1 MEDTTKYHN
10 LAKDA
15 GNKLRAYIL
24 SVASGGTGIFFLAL
38 TKTDISKYSCLE
50 KYLLLIALSGFIIT
64 VVLSLYELRIDAQR
78 FFALAK
84 ELEKEESKRTWR
96 KNESFKKKRLF
107 VINLS
112 YFTLGIAILSLS
124 IYLGLKILNT

>member
-10 LAKDA
+10 LAKEA

-24 SVASGGTGIFFLAL
+24 SVASGGTGVFFLAL

-84 ELEKEESKRTWR
+84 ELEKVELQRTWC
-96 KNESFKKKRLF
+96 KYEVFKKKRLF
-107 VINLS
+107 IINFS
-112 YFTLGIAILSLS
+112 YFTLGTAIVSLF

>member
-1 MEDTTKYHN
+1 MEDTTNYHN

-38 TKTDISKYSCLE
+38 TKTDISKYSYLE
-50 KYLLLIALSGFIIT
+50 KYLLLIALIGFVLT
-64 VVLSLYELRIDAQR
+64 VALSLYELRIDAQR

-84 ELEKEESKRTWR
+84 ELEKEEAQRTWC
-96 KNESFKKKRLF
+96 KNEAFKKKRLF
-107 VINLS
+107 IINFS
-112 YFTLGIAILSLS
+112 YFSLGIAIVSLS

>member
-24 SVASGGTGIFFLAL
+24 SVASGGTGIIFLAL
-38 TKTDISKYSCLE
+38 TKTDISKYSFLE
-50 KYLLLIALSGFIIT
+50 KCLLLIALIGFILT

-84 ELEKEESKRTWR
+84 ELEKEESQRTWS
-96 KNESFKKKRLF
+96 KNEAFKKKRLF
-107 VINLS
+107 IINFS
-112 YFTLGIAILSLS
+112 YFTLGIAIVSLS
-124 IYLGLKILNT
+124 TYLGLKILNT